1 MGKIKII
8 EKRLDELTPYA
19 NNPRNNT
26 GAVDAVAASLQEFGW
41 KQPVVIDKAGV
52 IIAGHTRIKAA
63 EKLGL
68 ETAPCI
74 IADDLTEEQV
84 RAYRLA
90 DNKTAE
96 LADWNFQLLDEELA
110 EINEIDMSAFGFDL
124 TEPES
129 IDEIEEDEFN
139 PDDTPPKE

>member
-1 MGKIKII
+1 MGKINIVEKKI
-8 EKRLDELTPYA
+8 DELTPYE

-68 ETAPCI
+68 LSAKEFDAI
-74 IADDLTEEQV
+74 V
-84 RAYRLA
+84 R
-90 DNKTAE
+90 
-96 LADWNFQLLDEELA
+96 
-110 EINEIDMSAFGFDL
+110 
-124 TEPES
+124 PE
-129 IDEIEEDEFN
+129 
-139 PDDTPPKE
+139 KMV

>member
-19 NNPRNNT
+19 NNPRNNA
-26 GAVDAVAASLQEFGW
+26 GAIDAVAASLQEFGW

-68 ETAPCI
+68 ETA
-74 IADDLTEEQV
+74 
-84 RAYRLA
+84 
-90 DNKTAE
+90 
-96 LADWNFQLLDEELA
+96 
-110 EINEIDMSAFGFDL
+110 
-124 TEPES
+124 
-129 IDEIEEDEFN
+129 
-139 PDDTPPKE
+139 